1 MTQSWLWGSQI
12 AVKKKKKKKQGNF
25 LMMRMLTTNITRQ
38 SRTCQ
43 GCLRLWMQPRQDPFF
58 FSFHFFFFF
67 LFFFFYCGW
76 TAWVVFECVSKR
88 WLLWVLQQQR
98 SRQSNIFLQ
107 KLCTKCGGETD
118 PLLKIQNWACLW
130 ISSLK
135 VYTICLYSMSRLRA
149 TKISKFRCRS
159 LILISNET
167 ILNKIQKRFR
177 ATSTDKIFGT

>member
-12 AVKKKKKKKQGNF
+12 AVKKKKKEKEKARQLFDDEDVDNKHYTAIKNLSRLLTSLNATHKEHIF
-25 LMMRMLTTNITRQ
+25 L
-38 SRTCQ
+38 S
-43 GCLRLWMQPRQDPFF
+43 
-58 FSFHFFFFF
+58 FFFF
-67 LFFFFYCGW
+67 FFFFYCGW
-76 TAWVVFECVSKR
+76 TAWMVFECVSKR

-167 ILNKIQKRFR
+167 ILNKIPKRFR

>member
-1 MTQSWLWGSQI
+1 
-12 AVKKKKKKKQGNF
+12 
-25 LMMRMLTTNITRQ
+25 MRILTINITRQ

-43 GCLRLWMQPRQDPFF
+43 GCLRLWMQPIKDTFF
-58 FSFHFFFFF
+58 FSF
-67 LFFFFYCGW
+67 
-76 TAWVVFECVSKR
+76 VFSFIVDELLEWFSDCVSNR
-88 WLLWVLQQQR
+88 WSLWVFQQQR

-107 KLCTKCGGETD
+107 TLCTKCGGETD

-135 VYTICLYSMSRLRA
+135 VYTICLYSMSKLRA

-159 LILISNET
+159 LTLIPNET

-177 ATSTDKIFGT
+177 ATITDKIFGT

>member
-12 AVKKKKKKKQGNF
+12 VVKKKKKEKARQLFDDEDVDNKHYTAIKNLSRLLTSLNATHKGQIF
-25 LMMRMLTTNITRQ
+25 L
-38 SRTCQ
+38 
-43 GCLRLWMQPRQDPFF
+43 FF
-58 FSFHFFFFF
+58 FFFFF
-67 LFFFFYCGW
+67 LCVCVDELLEWFSD
-76 TAWVVFECVSKR
+76 CVSKR

-159 LILISNET
+159 LTLISNET

-177 ATSTDKIFGT
+177 ATITDKIFGT

>member
-1 MTQSWLWGSQI
+1 
-12 AVKKKKKKKQGNF
+12 
-25 LMMRMLTTNITRQ
+25 MMRMLTTNITRQ

-43 GCLRLWMQPRQDPFF
+43 GCLRLWMQPIKDTFF
-58 FSFHFFFFF
+58 FSFLFFFFF
-67 LFFFFYCGW
+67 FFFFYCGW
-76 TAWVVFECVSKR
+76 TAWMVFECVSKR
-88 WLLWVLQQQR
+88 WLLWVFQQQR

-167 ILNKIQKRFR
+167 ILNKIPKRFR